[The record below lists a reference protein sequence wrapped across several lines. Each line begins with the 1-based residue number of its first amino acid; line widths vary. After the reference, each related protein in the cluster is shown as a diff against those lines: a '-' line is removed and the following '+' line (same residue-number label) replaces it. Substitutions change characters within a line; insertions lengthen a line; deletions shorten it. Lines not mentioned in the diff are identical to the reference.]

1 MNHFKKL
8 LLVLTGTLLVA
19 TATSYA
25 SSKKNNNIDG
35 ILLSKSKPI
44 ANFQMTDNQSHVFT
58 KENLKGHWT
67 MMFFGFTHCGY
78 VCPTTMSA
86 LGKMYQMLEKELPTN
101 QLPRVVMVSVDPE
114 RDSVQT
120 MDKYVRSFNSH
131 FVGVRGNIDQTSA
144 LQDQLHITA
153 TKMQAGGSNKDS
165 YTINHSAEIILFNPN
180 AEIQA
185 YFSFPH
191 QAERMVQDYKSIIS

>member
-8 LLVLTGTLLVA
+8 LFVLTGILLVA
-19 TATSYA
+19 TTTSYA
-25 SSKKNNNIDG
+25 SSKKNIDG
-35 ILLSKSKPI
+35 ILLNKSKSI
-44 ANFQMTDNQSHVFT
+44 ANFQMMDNQSHAFT

-86 LGKMYQMLEKELPTN
+86 LGKMYQILEKQLPNN
-101 QLPRVVMVSVDPE
+101 QLPQVVMVSVDPE
-114 RDSVQT
+114 RDSVKI

-131 FVGVRGNIDQTSA
+131 FVGVRGNIDQTNA

-153 TKMQAGGSNKDS
+153 TKMQAGGPNKDS
-165 YTINHSAEIILFNPN
+165 YTINHSAEIIVFNPN

-191 QAERMVQDYKSIIS
+191 QAERMAQDYKSIIG